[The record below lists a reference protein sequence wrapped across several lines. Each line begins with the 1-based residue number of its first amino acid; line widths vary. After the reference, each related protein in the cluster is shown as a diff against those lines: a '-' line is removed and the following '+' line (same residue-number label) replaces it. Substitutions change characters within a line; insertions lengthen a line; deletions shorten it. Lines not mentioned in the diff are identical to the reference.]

1 MASFA
6 LGGGTIRHVVK
17 NPTKQDCGAD
27 MKTDCV
33 DTIAAG
39 PFLAAVGGGILYTL
53 TPRIGLLGVANAEL
67 GLTDFTVNL
76 DLSVGAAYQF

>member
-1 MASFA
+1 M
-6 LGGGTIRHVVK
+6 K

-39 PFLAAVGGGILYTL
+39 PFLAAVGGGILYNL
-53 TPRIGLLGVANAEL
+53 TPRIALLGVANAEL

-76 DLSVGAAYQF
+76 DLSLGAAYQF